1 MPPSELERALAFQIR
16 AKGLP
21 KPVTEF
27 QAIPG
32 RKLRWDFAWLNLDGP
47 NWQGMGLLLEIQGS
61 IWKKG
66 GHNTGTGMLRDM
78 EKNNLA
84 VLEGWRVLYVAP
96 EHITSGEA
104 IRWIEEA
111 LRQTPEGVQS
121 K

>member
-1 MPPSELERALAFQIR
+1 MVDCLMPSTLERALAFQIR

-21 KPVTEF
+21 TPVTEF
-27 QAIPG
+27 EAIQG

-96 EHITSGEA
+96 EHIASGEA
-104 IRWIEEA
+104 IRWIEAA
-111 LRQTPEGVQS
+111 LAL